1 MKTVAMKK
9 LLIVLAALAFA
20 VPAHA
25 APPTAEQQAEF
36 LGACLKVA
44 PEAGELC
51 TCKADA
57 AMSLID
63 TEFMA
68 VVIASMQGKDV
79 PDNLYETYGDYIAR
93 STQACGMGGAM

>member
-1 MKTVAMKK
+1 MKK
-9 LLIVLAALAFA
+9 LLFVLAALALA
-20 VPAHA
+20 TPAHA
-25 APPTAEQQAEF
+25 APPTAEQKADF
-36 LGACLKVA
+36 LATCLKVA
-44 PEAGELC
+44 PEAGTLC

-79 PDNLYETYGDYIAR
+79 PDDKYDTYNDYIAR
-93 STQACGMGGAM
+93 STEACGMGSAM